1 MVSVAAERPAMRG
14 AAVPGVELIGVSKRF
29 GPVTAVD
36 DLSLAVH
43 PGEFL
48 TLLGPSGCG
57 KTTTL
62 RLIGGFTL
70 PASGEIRIG
79 GESMANRPPHQRPV
93 NTVFQNY
100 ALFPHMTVADNIAY
114 SPRLAGI
121 ERRERERRV
130 SEALDLVH
138 LPRIERRKPAALS
151 GGQQQRVAL
160 ARALVNR
167 PAVLLL
173 DEPLGALDLGL
184 RRSMQLELK
193 RIQREAGVTFVYVT
207 HDQEEALLM
216 SDRIAVMAAG
226 RLLQVG
232 TPAEVYDAPLSTFVA
247 GFVGQSNLLAGSVR
261 SADNG
266 IGVVDVPG
274 IGPLSGRLAGTAS
287 LGATVTLA
295 IRPERIELQSSSESR
310 LGNDWQEL
318 VGTLTE
324 MTYVGTHWR
333 ISVLLGDGTAV
344 VAHRPSGRE
353 ADAEPRPG
361 DRVVLRW
368 RVPDAMVLVS

>member
-1 MVSVAAERPAMRG
+1 MAAERPAMLG
-14 AAVPGVELIGVSKRF
+14 AAVPGVELISVSKRF

-36 DLSLAVH
+36 DLSLAVQ

-62 RLIGGFTL
+62 RLIGGFTQ

-79 GESMANRPPHQRPV
+79 GERMTGRPPHLRPV

-114 SPRLAGI
+114 SLRLAGSV
-121 ERRERERRV
+121 RRERERRV

-138 LPRIERRKPAALS
+138 LPRIERRKPAELS

-193 RIQREAGVTFVYVT
+193 RVQREAGVTFVYVT

-226 RLLQVG
+226 RILQVG
-232 TPAEVYDAPLSTFVA
+232 TPAEVYDAPLTPFVA
-247 GFVGQSNLLAGSVR
+247 GFVGQSNLLAGTLR

-266 IGVVDVPG
+266 IGVVDVPA
-274 IGPLSGRLAGTAS
+274 IGQLSGRLAGTAS
-287 LGATVTLA
+287 AGATVTLA
-295 IRPERIELQSSSESR
+295 IRPERIELQSRSDATPR
-310 LGNDWQEL
+310 NDWQEL
-318 VGTLTE
+318 VGTLVE
-324 MTYVGTHWR
+324 MAYVGTHWR
-333 ISVLLGDGTAV
+333 ISVLLGDGTAL

-353 ADAEPRPG
+353 VDGEPRPG
-361 DRVVLRW
+361 DRVALRW
-368 RVPDAMVLVS
+368 RISDAMVLVS